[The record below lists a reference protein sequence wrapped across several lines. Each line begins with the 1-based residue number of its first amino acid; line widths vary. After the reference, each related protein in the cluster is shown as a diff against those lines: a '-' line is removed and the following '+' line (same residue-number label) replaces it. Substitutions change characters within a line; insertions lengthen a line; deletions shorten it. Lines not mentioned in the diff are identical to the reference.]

1 MDWGSEALRL
11 AVLGSGSSGNV
22 LVVESE
28 RRRLLIDAGFS
39 CKEMMRR
46 MDLLGIDPGGFDG
59 LVVTHEHSDHV
70 RGARVF
76 AKRHGLAVH
85 GTAGTLKASGLAER
99 EEIPT
104 RTLVSGVAIEI
115 GAFVV
120 EPFAIPHD
128 AAEPI
133 GLVVEDA
140 RGRRV
145 GLVADLGCR
154 SQLAWAALRDV
165 DALVIETNHDLDMLR
180 RGPYPWPL
188 KQRVAG
194 RHGHLSNTD
203 AAHGL
208 RDLIGDRLDKVVL
221 YHLSRTNNFPELAVA
236 TVGEALAA
244 EGCDAEICL
253 TEQHRPTDWV
263 EVGSARLSRSPPPR
277 PPRCGR

>member
-1 MDWGSEALRL
+1 MRL

-22 LVVESE
+22 VVVEADG
-28 RRRLLIDAGFS
+28 RRLLIDAGFS

-59 LVVTHEHSDHV
+59 LVLTHEHSDHV

-76 AKRHGLAVH
+76 AKRHALTIH
-85 GTAGTLKASGLAER
+85 GTAGTLKASGLAAR
-99 EEIPT
+99 EEIST
-104 RTLVSGVAIEI
+104 SRLESGVPVEI

-128 AAEPI
+128 AAEPV
-133 GLVVEDA
+133 GLVIEDGH
-140 RGRRV
+140 GRRV
-145 GLVADLGCR
+145 GLVGDIGCR

-165 DALVIETNHDLDMLR
+165 DALVLETNHDLDMLR

-194 RHGHLSNTD
+194 RHGHLSNSD

-208 RDLIGDRLDKVVL
+208 RDLVSDRLEMVVL
-221 YHLSRTNNFPELAVA
+221 YHLSRTNNIPGLAAA
-236 TVGEALAA
+236 TIGEALAA
-244 EGCDAEICL
+244 LGSEAEICVADQHQP
-253 TEQHRPTDWV
+253 TEWL
-263 EVGSARLSRSPPPR
+263 EVGMPSR
-277 PPRCGR
+277 